1 MRLRMN
7 PPRSLALA
15 ACCLLAAACSP
26 AADDTPAR
34 DVPRDVRDDAGSAC
48 GPSGECADAYLSC
61 CPSGCVDLSADL
73 FNCGECDF
81 ECALDE
87 ICQSS
92 VCFTPE
98 CMPECD
104 ARQLC
109 CGGDCIDPMSDNANC
124 GDCGQTCD
132 APLRCL
138 GGACMC
144 SGGTGGDMCA
154 TGEDCCPTGCVDL
167 MTDPENCGV
176 CGASCGGLPCN
187 AGQCTCGPT
196 VCPVGQ
202 ACCDTERGTCA
213 DLTSDMDHC
222 GHCDTKCDSN
232 RSNGCVAGECM
243 CGAVPQCSGGT
254 GYPFCTL
261 GPAVPTQRCCADGC
275 RQVNDYACAR
285 CGGAC
290 PAGTE
295 CTGSASLLG
304 YCTYACEVP
313 SG

>member
-1 MRLRMN
+1 
-7 PPRSLALA
+7 
-15 ACCLLAAACSP
+15 
-26 AADDTPAR
+26 
-34 DVPRDVRDDAGSAC
+34 
-48 GPSGECADAYLSC
+48 
-61 CPSGCVDLSADL
+61 
-73 FNCGECDF
+73 
-81 ECALDE
+81 
-87 ICQSS
+87 
-92 VCFTPE
+92 
-98 CMPECD
+98 
-104 ARQLC
+104 
-109 CGGDCIDPMSDNANC
+109 
-124 GDCGQTCD
+124 
-132 APLRCL
+132 
-138 GGACMC
+138 
-144 SGGTGGDMCA
+144 
-154 TGEDCCPTGCVDL
+154 
-167 MTDPENCGV
+167 
-176 CGASCGGLPCN
+176 
-187 AGQCTCGPT
+187 
-196 VCPVGQ
+196 
-202 ACCDTERGTCA
+202 
-213 DLTSDMDHC
+213 MDHC